1 MITLLLNFI
10 VSILYY
16 NIVMGFIFSMIC
28 VKKVPSLMQSI
39 CIMTFLRSKIR
50 KMGVLGLI
58 LG

>member
-16 NIVMGFIFSMIC
+16 NIVMGFIFSMMY
-28 VKKVPSLMQSI
+28 VKKVASLMQSI

-50 KMGVLGLI
+50 KMGVLELI

>member
-16 NIVMGFIFSMIC
+16 NIVMGFIFSMIY
-28 VKKVPSLMQSI
+28 VMKVASLMQSI
-39 CIMTFLRSKIR
+39 CIMTFLSNKIR
-50 KMGVLGLI
+50 KMGVLELI